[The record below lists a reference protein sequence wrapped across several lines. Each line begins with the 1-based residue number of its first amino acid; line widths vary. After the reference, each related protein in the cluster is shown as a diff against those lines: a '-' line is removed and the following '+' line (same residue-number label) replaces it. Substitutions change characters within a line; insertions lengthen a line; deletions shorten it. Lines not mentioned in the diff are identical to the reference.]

1 MQSDRFGLPPAEI
14 RALVLL
20 GTCRYQTAKELAQAM
35 GVVKSR
41 ITAVVDGLEKRGMVR
56 RVKDPADSRVVL
68 VSLTPEGRHLH
79 SQLETFMDDLFR
91 RVMEHIESDR
101 RDSVLA
107 ALDTLA
113 AGMKA
118 VKEEAC
124 GQ

>member
-1 MQSDRFGLPPAEI
+1 MQSERFGLPPAEL

-41 ITAVVDGLEKRGMVR
+41 ITAVVNGLEKRGIVR

-79 SQLETFMDDLFR
+79 SQLDTFMDDLFR
-91 RVMEHIESDR
+91 RVIEHIEPDR
-101 RDSVLA
+101 RDAVFA
-107 ALDTLA
+107 VLDTLA
-113 AGMKA
+113 AGMEA
-118 VKEEAC
+118 IKEEAC